1 MISPEGPAL
10 SKQILEELAN
20 AVEAIDPDKVIALS
34 RLAVDS
40 GMDPVEIVENGIARG
55 LRKVGERFEKGEAF
69 LTDLVG
75 AAAASKGALD
85 AILKPALDKA
95 RKSQP
100 SLGKVVLG
108 TVAGDIH
115 DIGKNIVAAML
126 FAAGFE
132 VVDLG
137 TDVPVSSFV
146 ARSGEVQANVVG
158 VSALLST
165 TLPVQRD
172 IVNEFVRRK
181 IRDRYKLLVGGA
193 PATEKW
199 ANDIGADGYAPNA
212 LDAVKLA
219 KSVLGL
225 T

>member
-1 MISPEGPAL
+1 MSE
-10 SKQILEELAN
+10 QILEEVAN
-20 AVEAIDPDKVIALS
+20 AVEEIDPDKVMALS
-34 RLAVDS
+34 KLAVDS

-75 AAAASKGALD
+75 AAAAAKGPLD
-85 AILKPALDKA
+85 AILKPAMDEA

-115 DIGKNIVAAML
+115 DIGKNIVAAMF

-137 TDVPVSSFV
+137 TDVPVGSFV
-146 ARSGEVQANVVG
+146 ARSGDVQANIVAA
-158 VSALLST
+158 SALLST
-165 TLPVQRD
+165 TLPVQRE
-172 IVNEFVRRK
+172 IVKEFVKRK
-181 IRDRYKLLVGGA
+181 IRDRYKILVGGA

-212 LDAVKLA
+212 VDAVKLA
-219 KSVLGL
+219 KSILGL
-225 T
+225 A

>member
-1 MISPEGPAL
+1 M

>member
-1 MISPEGPAL
+1 L

>member
-1 MISPEGPAL
+1 M

-40 GMDPVEIVENGIARG
+40 GMDPVEIVENGVARG